1 MSIFYKNIGLDLDGV
16 LTEHDKFQLE
26 KGLIYF
32 CKKYKKIPSEV
43 IKDIHGYDV
52 TEIFGCSEYERFF
65 FWGRYIWEY
74 CSIHPPRLGASEV
87 TEKWM
92 NEGRNITI
100 ITGRKEAREF
110 CFVSLFLTLLTRY
123 WLYRQK
129 IFFHKIIF
137 CSDSKSEFEKKEICE
152 KLHIDLMAEDRVNVL
167 NALKTTCKLVSFY
180 NNWNKESQNDIL
192 MFDNFYQMD
201 EFIIQEEKKMQ
212 RICSLKNKE

>member
-129 IFFHKIIF
+129 IFLFLCPGHNRF
-137 CSDSKSEFEKKEICE
+137 APFGFGLSMPARRSEYVYRKSEI
-152 KLHIDLMAEDRVNVL
+152 LRSGIIL
-167 NALKTTCKLVSFY
+167 
-180 NNWNKESQNDIL
+180 QN
-192 MFDNFYQMD
+192 
-201 EFIIQEEKKMQ
+201 
-212 RICSLKNKE
+212 